1 MGRRGALALAAI
13 PIVAV
18 VLAGFGAVASTSSD
32 ESSFVSRINSE
43 RTSRGLQPLSVASDL
58 VSVARNWS
66 SHMASSQTISHD
78 PNISNEVSNWT
89 RLGDNVGRGPDVT
102 SIHDA
107 FMNSPEHRSNI
118 LDPEYTQIGVG
129 VVAGSDDR
137 LYVTEIFVRRA
148 TSRVTTHHRTTT
160 TTARHTVSRPRTSAS
175 TANVASDIVRTG
187 VVWEISLGPRA
198 VTVSVLEE
206 LNGLD
211 SPRVDPATGEA
222 D

>member
-1 MGRRGALALAAI
+1 MGRRGALALAAV

-18 VLAGFGAVASTSSD
+18 VLAGFAAVASTSSD

-43 RTSRGLQPLSVASDL
+43 RTSRGLQALTVSSDL

-66 SHMASSQTISHD
+66 SRMAASQTISHD

-160 TTARHTVSRPRTSAS
+160 TVRHTVSRPRASAE
-175 TANVASDIVRTG
+175 TAAVASDIVRTG